1 MDVGLVCDG
10 CSAFNELG
18 AATCIRCHQEI
29 SLDDEPAEPQVP
41 AASSSKGAPSA
52 AGEAS
57 QDQNCSMCGAMVLA
71 GNRFC
76 GACGNPMTMTE
87 PEPEPEPEPTAPPA
101 ALSTGKSAP
110 ASKRTLFF
118 SSIQAAKAKLV
129 LIKGEG
135 IDGESYA
142 LAGSEHRIGSSEAD
156 IVFDEDQFL
165 SPTHANFFYVAGKLV
180 VRDENSLN
188 GVYLRIRG
196 AHPIKFN
203 EFFLVGEQ
211 VMQVRAVSVDPTL
224 RPREDGTYLYSS
236 PTRAARLELA
246 QVLHGGAEGLSLVA
260 QNDSVS
266 LGREGNDIN
275 FPDDPFISGHH
286 AQVDL
291 QRDELTLT
299 DLDSKNGTFLR
310 ITKDTPLEHG
320 DYVFMGQQL
329 LRVEIV

>member
-18 AATCIRCHQEI
+18 TNTCVSCNGHL
-29 SLDDEPAEPQVP
+29 SLDEEEFADEVGDGGTQERAFTPPED
-41 AASSSKGAPSA
+41 
-52 AGEAS
+52 AGIS
-57 QDQNCSMCGAMVLA
+57 CSMCGASVGS

-76 GACGNPMTMTE
+76 GACGNPLSA
-87 PEPEPEPEPTAPPA
+87 PPRPAPPVSTAPT
-101 ALSTGKSAP
+101 SSGGGTGK
-110 ASKRTLFF
+110 KTLFF

-135 IDGESYA
+135 HDGESYS
-142 LAGSEHRIGSSEAD
+142 LAGDDHRIGRTDAD
-156 IVFDEDQFL
+156 IVFDEDPFL

-180 VRDENSLN
+180 VRDEDSIN

-196 AHPIKFN
+196 TRPIQFDDY
-203 EFFLVGEQ
+203 FLIGEQ
-211 VMQVRAVSVDPTL
+211 VMQVLPIRVDGALTPTD
-224 RPREDGTYLYSS
+224 DGTYLYSS
-236 PTRAARLELA
+236 PRRPSRFELV
-246 QVLHGGAEGLSLVA
+246 QILHGGSIGLAHLATADV
-260 QNDSVS
+260 VS
-266 LGREGNDIN
+266 LGRESNDIN

-286 AQVDL
+286 AQVAIQGD
-291 QRDELTLT
+291 QLTLS
-299 DLDSKNGTFLR
+299 DLGSKNGTFVR

>member
-18 AATCIRCHQEI
+18 AATCARCQQGI
-29 SLDDEPAEPQVP
+29 SLDGDVTTAQLTGTTLSGITK
-41 AASSSKGAPSA
+41 AAIENATPDK
-52 AGEAS
+52 
-57 QDQNCSMCGAMVLA
+57 DCSMCGAVVAA

-76 GACGNPMTMTE
+76 GSCGSPVD
-87 PEPEPEPEPTAPPA
+87 APPP
-101 ALSTGKSAP
+101 SAP
-110 ASKRTLFF
+110 EAQPAGRSEGSKRTLFF

-142 LAGSEHRIGSSEAD
+142 LAGAEHRIGSSDAD

-165 SPTHANFFYVAGKLV
+165 SPTHANFFYVAGKLL
-180 VRDENSLN
+180 VRDEGSLN
-188 GVYLRIRG
+188 GTYLRIAGTR
-196 AHPIKFN
+196 PLEFN
-203 EFFLVGEQ
+203 NFFLVGEQ
-211 VMQVRAVSVDPTL
+211 VMQARPVSVDPTL

-236 PTRAARLELA
+236 PTRAAKLELV
-246 QVLHGGAEGLSLVA
+246 QILHGGAEGLSLVA
-260 QNDSVS
+260 QNDSIT
-266 LGREGNDIN
+266 LGREDNDIN

-286 AQVDL
+286 AKVEL
-291 QRDELTLT
+291 KGEELTLT
-299 DLDSKNGTFLR
+299 DMGSKNGTFIR
-310 ITKDTPLEHG
+310 ITKETPLEHG